1 MKMIAPLFAAS
12 LLAALADAAPAFS
25 QTAAADGEA
34 AFAAR
39 CGRCHQVS
47 RLQGYLARRSD
58 DAARARDLEA
68 FLARHHAPDQG
79 ERQAII
85 AWLLK
90 QQKPA
95 P

>member
-12 LLAALADAAPAFS
+12 LLAALSGAAPAYA
-25 QTAAADGEA
+25 QAAADGEA

-68 FLARHHAPDQG
+68 FLTRHHAPDAG

-85 AWLLK
+85 AWLLS
-90 QQKPA
+90 QQA
-95 P
+95 PPP

>member
-1 MKMIAPLFAAS
+1 MKMVAPLFAAS
-12 LLAALADAAPAFS
+12 LLTALLGAAPAFA

-39 CGRCHQVS
+39 CARCHQVS

-58 DAARARDLEA
+58 DAARTRDLEA
-68 FLARHHAPDQG
+68 FLARHHAPDSG

-85 AWLLK
+85 AWLLS
-90 QQKPA
+90 QRA
-95 P
+95 PSP

>member
-1 MKMIAPLFAAS
+1 MKNFIP
-12 LLAALADAAPAFS
+12 LLAASVLAALFGAAPAYAE
-25 QTAAADGEA
+25 TDGEA

-58 DAARARDLEA
+58 DATRTRNLEA
-68 FLARHHAPDQG
+68 FLTRHHAPDAG

-85 AWLLK
+85 AWLLSH
-90 QQKPA
+90 QTPA
-95 P
+95 R